1 MRWLA
6 LLLFTPAAWAF
17 STSPPT
23 AQLTWDYP
31 DPLPE
36 TVDGFR
42 LYCAG
47 ALVWEGAEYPVTLS
61 DTAMVQGRQDCYVTA
76 YNALDESEQ
85 SNVVDVKYVTGRPV
99 PPAGLRT
106 Q

>member
-1 MRWLA
+1 MRWLVF
-6 LLLFTPAAWAF
+6 LLASAAAAE
-17 STSPPT
+17 TIPPT
-23 AQLTWDYP
+23 AQFTWDYP
-31 DPLPE
+31 DPLPD

-47 ALVWEGAEYPVTLS
+47 SLVWEGAEYPVTLS

-76 YNALDESEQ
+76 FNALDESDS
-85 SNVVDVKYVTGRPV
+85 SNVVDVKYVTGKPV

-106 Q
+106 H